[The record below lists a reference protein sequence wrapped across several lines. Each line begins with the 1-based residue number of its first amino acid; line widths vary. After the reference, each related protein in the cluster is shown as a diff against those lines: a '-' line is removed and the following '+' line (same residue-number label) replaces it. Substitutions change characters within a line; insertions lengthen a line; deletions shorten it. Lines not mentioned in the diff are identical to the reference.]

1 MRRIGLTILIVAGFI
16 AAGSAVLA
24 AENANRYR
32 VGKVRFDGNSVY
44 SRGRLISLMLTHP
57 AGFLSK
63 TYYYP
68 EVFADDLDNIIAFY
82 RQNGYLQAEIS
93 DTSIVF
99 DSLNRRVTIAI
110 AISEGEQ
117 TLVDAISMFGNL
129 AMPDTELWSQVKLK
143 VDEPLRRRAIQESV
157 NNLLAVYAEH
167 GYLDAGITPNVK
179 INVEAHRAVVDFM
192 IQEGRQSDIDS
203 IRIEGNVRTHRKV
216 IERELLFK
224 PHQTIRYSK
233 LLETQRRL
241 YLTGLFESAFVR
253 PVAAASG
260 DSLNKDILI
269 ELKEQKSSEFGFLV
283 GYGSIEKIR
292 GRIEISTLNLSGTAR
307 QAGASAEAN
316 FIKQSLAASFSEP
329 WTLGTRWRT
338 DLNLSLDFK
347 QEPGYDQRSLGGRFT
362 IGRRL
367 KIYTI
372 ITGTY
377 RIENSNITNIS
388 TEIVQPETRTQ
399 IRSLTFS
406 VIHDSRDNLFNP
418 SRGKYIEWSNEL
430 AGSFLQGS
438 NTFGKTILRLKTF
451 LSLGRETVLASALEI
466 GILDYMGTGEEI
478 PLQERFYAGG
488 PTSVRSF
495 GYQRLGPHDIDGT
508 PIGGNFKLIWNL
520 FEIRQTIYKLF
531 GGAIF
536 VDLGNVWSQTRQFRL
551 ADVRSAIG
559 GGLRF
564 SAPLG
569 LIRLDYGFNVDRR
582 AGESSGKLY
591 LGIGQAF

>member
-1 MRRIGLTILIVAGFI
+1 MRMIRSIFVALLVLLVS
-16 AAGSAVLA
+16 GSAIFG
-24 AENANRYR
+24 AENSKRYR
-32 VGKVRFDGNSVY
+32 VGRVKFDGNTVY
-44 SRGRLISLMLTHP
+44 SRGQLISLMLTHP
-57 AGFLSK
+57 SGFFSK
-63 TYYYP
+63 SYYYP
-68 EVFADDLDNIIAFY
+68 EVFNDDLDNIVAFY

-93 DTSIVF
+93 DTNIVF
-99 DSLNRRVTIAI
+99 DSLNRRVNIAI

-129 AMPDTELWSQVKLK
+129 AMPDTTLWKQVKFK
-143 VDEPLRRRAIQESV
+143 IDEPLRRRAIQESV

-179 INVEAHRAVVDFM
+179 INAEAHRAVVDFM
-192 IQEGRQSDIDS
+192 IQEGHQSDIDS
-203 IRIEGNVRTHRKV
+203 IRIEGNNRTHRSV
-216 IERELLFK
+216 IKRELLFK
-224 PHQTIRYSK
+224 PGQTIRYSK

-347 QEPGYDQRSLGGRFT
+347 QEPGYDQRSLGGRLT

-367 KIYTI
+367 KTYTNI
-372 ITGTY
+372 SGAY
-377 RIENSNITNIS
+377 RIENSDITNIS
-388 TEIVQPETRTQ
+388 ADIVQPETRTR

-438 NTFGKTILRLKTF
+438 NTFGKTIFRFKTF
-451 LSLGRETVLASALEI
+451 LSLGRETVLASAIEI
-466 GILDYMGTGEEI
+466 GILDYMGTGQDI

-508 PIGGNFKLIWNL
+508 PIGGNFKLILNI

-531 GGAIF
+531 GGAVF
-536 VDLGNVWSQTRQFRL
+536 VDLGNVWSQTRQFHL
-551 ADVRSAIG
+551 ADMRSAVG
-559 GGLRF
+559 GGFRF
-564 SAPLG
+564 SSPLG
-569 LIRLDYGFNVDRR
+569 LIRIDYGYNIDRQ
-582 AGESSGKLY
+582 AGEPAGKLF